1 MEHLIIPGNSY
12 NFLSIKQKDYDN
24 VCCRKRANIR
34 YTTWEQEYKW
44 LEGCKHNKNLIQT
57 NICWSSGTYHDSMH
71 AIGENNKKLW
81 KFWKPITSK
90 DYALDKMVMIH
101 YPDKQLQQ
109 IIKLIWVPTK
119 NLMPAWLEA
128 NAFKLYVS
136 YRKVRSLLLA
146 KKKKEKSG
154 ENGQPTK

>member
-1 MEHLIIPGNSY
+1 
-12 NFLSIKQKDYDN
+12 
-24 VCCRKRANIR
+24 
-34 YTTWEQEYKW
+34 
-44 LEGCKHNKNLIQT
+44 
-57 NICWSSGTYHDSMH
+57 
-71 AIGENNKKLW
+71 
-81 KFWKPITSK
+81 
-90 DYALDKMVMIH
+90 MIH

-109 IIKLIWVPTK
+109 ITKHIWVPTK